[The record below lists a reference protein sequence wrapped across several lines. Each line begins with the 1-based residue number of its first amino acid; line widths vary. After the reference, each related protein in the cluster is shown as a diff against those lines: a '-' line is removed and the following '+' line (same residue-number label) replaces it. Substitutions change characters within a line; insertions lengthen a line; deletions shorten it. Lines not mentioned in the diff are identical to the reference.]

1 MNGMISAFSLGDNP
15 ALGLSRLLRRCKEEG
30 IRKVTITNG
39 EYHLDPLFCVQRN
52 LNISNHGFNGPKRI
66 GLLIEDMEDFEIDF
80 SGSTLICDGIMTAI
94 GVLNSKNITIRN
106 VKLKNPTPRK
116 LECRVVAHGEDYV
129 DVECI
134 HGMEQ
139 MLLRRGDLYGKYDPN
154 MWTLVGGN
162 IEFDP
167 SGAIAEG
174 TGDCT
179 FGTYCF
185 NLNFEPLDDDHI
197 RIFGGT
203 RKPPVGNVLV
213 FNGIRRFGAGIVLQD
228 ASDVLMEDLTL
239 HSCHGMGLLAQVSH
253 NITLRR
259 FNVLRTDGQLCTVSA
274 DATHFVHCTGL
285 VLVEDCTF
293 EGQLDD
299 ALNIHGIYTRII
311 DKDQRGLTVQFM
323 HGETQGVPIYRPGD
337 QIQILQ
343 PDVLLPYTQRTL
355 ESVEIINDSLVVLV
369 LEEGT
374 EGIQVGDDVENI
386 TRNADL
392 IFRRNTV
399 RDNRARGMLIGTPGK
414 VLIEDCTFHTA
425 GTPILF
431 ESDGKYWFESGGTKD
446 ITIQNNC
453 FDHCRYGIWGNA
465 VINILARE
473 REEEGRYFHGTIRVL
488 NNRFLGG
495 HSLLAQLNNVEQ
507 VIIQGNEMSQVPSPQ
522 IQLSHIGSADIQADL
537 R

>member
-1 MNGMISAFSLGDNP
+1 MNRTISAFSLGDNP
-15 ALGLSRLLRRCKEEG
+15 TLGLSRLLRRCKEEG
-30 IRKVTITNG
+30 IRKVTVANG
-39 EYHLDPLFCVQRN
+39 EYRLDPLFCPQRN
-52 LNISNHGFNGPKRI
+52 LNIANHGFNGPKRI
-66 GLLIEDMEDFEIDF
+66 GLLIENMEDFEIDF
-80 SGSTLICDGIMTAI
+80 SGSTLVCDGIMTAI
-94 GVLNSKNITIRN
+94 AVLNSKNIAIRN

-134 HGMEQ
+134 HGMEH
-139 MLLRRGDLYGKYDPN
+139 MLLRRGDLFGRYDPN
-154 MWTLVGGN
+154 MWTVVGGN

-174 TGDCT
+174 TGDNT

-185 NLNFEPLDDDHI
+185 NLTFEPLDDNHI
-197 RIFGGT
+197 RIFGGV
-203 RKPPVGNVLV
+203 RKPPVGNVLI
-213 FNGIRRFGAGIVLQD
+213 FNAIRRVGTGIFLQD

-259 FNVLRTDGQLCTVSA
+259 FNVLRADGQLCTVSA
-274 DATHFVHCTGL
+274 DATHFVNCTGL

-311 DKDQRGLTVQFM
+311 SKDEHRLTVQFM
-323 HGETQGVPIYRPGD
+323 HPETQGTPIYRPRD
-337 QIQILQ
+337 KLQILQ

-355 ESVEIINDSLVVLV
+355 QSVEVINDSLVTLC

-374 EGIQVGDDVENI
+374 DGIQVGDNVENL

-425 GTPILF
+425 GTSILF

-446 ITIQNNC
+446 VTIQNNC
-453 FDHCRYGIWGNA
+453 FDHCRHGCWGNA
-465 VINILARE
+465 IIDNLARE

-488 NNRFLGG
+488 NNRFLG
-495 HSLLAQLNNVEQ
+495 SYPLLAQLNNVEQ
-507 VIIQGNEMSQVPSPQ
+507 VIIQGNEMPQVSSPR
-522 IQLSHIGSADIQADL
+522 IQLSHIGSASIQEDL
-537 R
+537 K